1 MVSESRA
8 SERWLCHE
16 GGALTNGIRLFMKE
30 TPERSS
36 ALPPRE
42 TTPHKKSAALKW
54 ALADPVWDTSWP
66 RTFSIQ
72 DWEKLLFFIN
82 HPGTC
87 IWSQQRKRTDILTA
101 TAVSEA
107 SSFLLAIRMEQW
119 SNLLHDLWVQR
130 QEDSSGQVA
139 VSTLGSIEPLWY
151 VGHKILT
158 DRVHHHKVN
167 GVFIKNELGI
177 KCYFGI
183 YLHGVPK

>member
-1 MVSESRA
+1 MTVSWGWS
-8 SERWLCHE
+8 
-16 GGALTNGIRLFMKE
+16 
-30 TPERSS
+30 
-36 ALPPRE
+36 
-42 TTPHKKSAALKW
+42 PHKWDSSFYER
-54 ALADPVWDTSWP
+54 DPRAVLCPPTTWDYTPQEVCSPEVGSCWSRLRHFLTSDL
-66 RTFSIQ
+66 Q
-72 DWEKLLFFIN
+72 
-82 HPGTC
+82 HPGLGEASVLHKPSRYMYLVTAVQTD
-87 IWSQQRKRTDILTA
+87 WDILTA

-107 SSFLLAIRMEQW
+107 SSFLLAIRIEQW
-119 SNLLHDLWVQR
+119 NNLLHDLWVQR